1 MNGRRRTSTIWIL
14 TLVVVGAVATG
25 CGQSVAGGGTPTKQ
39 PVSQTTPPSS
49 PSANGGTNHPSTTKS
64 SGTGKSGGGAVTGT
78 GGQQTGKG
86 VTVKVT
92 SSPLVL
98 SPVSQGSSASSFVPV
113 SGSVQSILVP
123 SGWQMQSNSV
133 SSQATIVRMMSPT
146 DPSQVIN
153 EVVQSSQRDLQGFY
167 SQMPAG
173 AAKWWT
179 PGSVVRFTLQNPNSP
194 YLDQGIAANL
204 AGGGSIRVDIYLPS
218 AQAAEAS
225 QILHSFV
232 TQASTPTTS
241 TSTG

>member
-1 MNGRRRTSTIWIL
+1 MNVSRRTSTIWIL
-14 TLVVVGAVATG
+14 TLTIVGAVATG

-39 PVSQTTPPSS
+39 PVSQTNPPSS
-49 PSANGGTNHPSTTKS
+49 SNGGTKQPSTTKS
-64 SGTGKSGGGAVTGT
+64 SGTGKSA
-78 GGQQTGKG
+78 GGQQTGKT
-86 VTVKVT
+86 VIVKVT
-92 SSPLVL
+92 ASPLTL
-98 SPVSQGSSASSFVPV
+98 SPVSQGSSTSSFVPV
-113 SGSVQSILVP
+113 SSSVKSILAP

-173 AAKWWT
+173 SAKWWT
-179 PGSVVRFTLQNPNSP
+179 PGSVVRFTLKNPNSP

-204 AGGGSIRVDIYLPS
+204 AGGGSIRVDIYMPS

-232 TQASTPTTS
+232 TQASAPSTS